1 MWLSKQFN
9 LEDYIT
15 VKQRKQMFYRDY
27 PTGVI
32 IPKIISDINKAN
44 EYVVIEASVWK
55 ERAYYQTGFP
65 PDGKGMSLSRA
76 GGGMADKFAWVE
88 NCEESAIGR
97 ALDNMGYAVDG
108 KCSREEMEKV
118 QYMSSVTQNKQEVH
132 PKVEPGKPAPQKAQQ
147 QQQAQKQQP
156 ETPALTERPE
166 NKAPQETTQNA
177 PLIKDG
183 QKQGITKSLEF
194 LASKGGPKMTVDEFL
209 AEHMGINKPLDQLTA
224 SEAVQSMKKLN
235 ELLGQLS

>member
-76 GGGMADKFAWVE
+76 GGSMADKFAWVE

-132 PKVEPGKPAPQKAQQ
+132 PKVEPGKPAPQKTQQ
-147 QQQAQKQQP
+147 QQQAPNQ
-156 ETPALTERPE
+156 

-183 QKQGITKSLEF
+183 QKQGITKSLAF

>member
-76 GGGMADKFAWVE
+76 GGSMADKFAWVE

-132 PKVEPGKPAPQKAQQ
+132 PKVEPGKPAPQKTQQ
-147 QQQAQKQQP
+147 QQQAPKQ
-156 ETPALTERPE
+156 

-183 QKQGITKSLEF
+183 QKQGITKSLAF

>member
-32 IPKIISDINKAN
+32 IPEIISDINKAN

-97 ALDNMGYAVDG
+97 ALDNMGYAVEG

-118 QYMSSVTQNKQEVH
+118 QYMSSVTQNKQD
-132 PKVEPGKPAPQKAQQ
+132 PKVEPGKPATKG
-147 QQQAQKQQP
+147 
-156 ETPALTERPE
+156 
-166 NKAPQETTQNA
+166 TT
-177 PLIKDG
+177 
-183 QKQGITKSLEF
+183 
-194 LASKGGPKMTVDEFL
+194 
-209 AEHMGINKPLDQLTA
+209 TA
-224 SEAVQSMKKLN
+224 TSS
-235 ELLGQLS
+235 